1 MVNRLNP
8 TEFAPIPEENESI
21 FSDCGPSLRV
31 DPPSPIA
38 PQHSSQEPNTS
49 ISKPPDLPVCGSEKE
64 IEDIKSQI
72 RASRLSLTEMN
83 IPKPVTPTTCQ
94 PYLLA
99 LSSRSR
105 HALPHSIEN
114 MSPRE
119 LPEEKPKL
127 QIPEPSKPEIVPSDL
142 AVTQKPRK
150 IKASPLRQATD
161 PLKLTTETLKF
172 SNLPLKVLRFTRE
185 NPEDPFGLPN
195 SDRGYPSSPPL
206 ELSSPIKRAASS
218 FDPKKLISK
227 LSPVKKQNNSK
238 LQASIFS
245 KISDPK
251 SDPVPAESPIKM
263 SFSRKVHSKPSE
275 PPGSLSTP

>member
-38 PQHSSQEPNTS
+38 PQQSSPEPNTS
-49 ISKPPDLPVCGSEKE
+49 ISKPPDLVACGSEKD
-64 IEDIKSQI
+64 IEDVKSQI
-72 RASRLSLTEMN
+72 RTSRLSLTEMN
-83 IPKPVTPTTCQ
+83 IPKPVTPRTCQ

-105 HALPHSIEN
+105 HALPHSTEN

-119 LPEEKPKL
+119 VPEEKPK
-127 QIPEPSKPEIVPSDL
+127 IKTPEPSKPEIISLDL
-142 AVTQKPRK
+142 AVTQKPRRV
-150 IKASPLRQATD
+150 KASPLRHASD
-161 PLKLTTETLKF
+161 PVKLTTETLKF
-172 SNLPLKVLRFTRE
+172 SNLPLKILRFTRE
-185 NPEDPFGLPN
+185 NPEDPFGVSN
-195 SDRGYPSSPPL
+195 SDRGYPSSPPV
-206 ELSSPIKRAASS
+206 ELSSPIKRAAGS

-227 LSPVKKQNNSK
+227 LSPVKKLTNSK
-238 LQASIFS
+238 FQASIFS

-251 SDPVPAESPIKM
+251 SDLIPAESPIKM

-275 PPGSLSTP
+275 PPGSLFTP